1 MKAGMSFAPIFLRG
15 FALSA
20 ALIVAIGAQ
29 NLFVL
34 RQGLRREHV
43 GPIVAFCALCD
54 LALMSLGVAGVGAV
68 LQRVSGLAL
77 VLSLGGAAFLLCYG
91 ISALRRALRSS
102 ALVAEGGGKAPS
114 LAGALA
120 RAAAFTLLNPHVY
133 LDTVL
138 LVGTVGADQP
148 AGAQPAFIAGASCA
162 SVLWFTV
169 LGYGA
174 RLLAPLFAR
183 PAAWRLLDGAVA
195 VTMLALAGALASQAL
210 AG

>member
-1 MKAGMSFAPIFLRG
+1 MTACMSFAPIFLRG

-34 RQGLRREHV
+34 RQGLRCQHV
-43 GPIVAFCALCD
+43 GPIVAFCAGCD
-54 LALMSLGVAGVGAV
+54 LVLISLGVAGVGAV
-68 LQRVSGLAL
+68 LHRVTGLAL
-77 VLSLGGAAFLLCYG
+77 VLSLGGAVFLCWYG
-91 ISALRRALRSS
+91 IGALRRALGSS
-102 ALVAEGGGKAPS
+102 ALVAEGGEQAPS
-114 LAGALA
+114 LKAALA

-133 LDTVL
+133 LDTML
-138 LVGTVGADQP
+138 LVGAVGAAQP
-148 AGAQPAFIAGASCA
+148 SGAQPAFVAGAGSA
-162 SVLWFTV
+162 SILWFTA

-183 PAAWRLLDGAVA
+183 PVAWRLLDGAVA
-195 VTMLALAGALASQAL
+195 VTMLVMAGTLASQAL